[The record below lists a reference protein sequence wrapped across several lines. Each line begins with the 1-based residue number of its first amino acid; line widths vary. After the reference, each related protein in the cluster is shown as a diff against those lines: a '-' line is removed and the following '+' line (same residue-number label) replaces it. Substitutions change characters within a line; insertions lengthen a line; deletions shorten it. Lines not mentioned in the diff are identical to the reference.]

1 MKNTPEN
8 DEASSDHES
17 GIASSTVPPSPIHY
31 FPPAV
36 RQAAF
41 NSRSSSHSSM
51 GSFNRGHLSEADH
64 QPSRP
69 STPMS
74 FAPPESIAVSIYLNK
89 CCFQFPFQIANIRLE
104 YCNYLYSIVRVVL
117 NMELLS
123 RNSRFFKM

>member
-1 MKNTPEN
+1 MKNTLEN
-8 DEASSDHES
+8 DGASSDHES
-17 GIASSTVPPSPIHY
+17 GIASSTTVPSSPIHY
-31 FPPAV
+31 FPPAL

-74 FAPPESIAVSIYLNK
+74 IAAPESIAVSNYLNT
-89 CCFQFPFQIANIRLE
+89 CFCFFKYSVQLANIEFECSCL
-104 YCNYLYSIVRVVL
+104 
-117 NMELLS
+117 
-123 RNSRFFKM
+123 